1 MCAVV
6 SQAQAGTVLQFLQSR
21 DLMVLNHNEGL
32 DSASLMFLNVT
43 GDEEETLDS
52 NSRKLELY
60 LSESNPN
67 LSEHS

>member
-1 MCAVV
+1 
-6 SQAQAGTVLQFLQSR
+6 
-21 DLMVLNHNEGL
+21 MVLNHNEGL